1 MSKLP
6 GLQTFLSY
14 QSIWLRGD
22 LVAGITVAAYLIPQ
36 CMAYGE
42 LAGVQPIAGLWA
54 ILVPLFL
61 YTFLGSSRQLSVGP
75 ESGTA
80 LLTAASI
87 APLTMGGNYA
97 GLASLLALM
106 VGIICLLG
114 YVLRL
119 GYLANLLSKPILIGY
134 MTGVSLLMMVGQLGN
149 ITNLSLTSTSI
160 GSTLSEL
167 VSKWS
172 QIHLPTLL
180 LALSVLFLMYSLQR
194 LAPQAP
200 APLLAVLLAT
210 SAVAVGHLDQSGVQ
224 IIGDIPAGLPSLAIP
239 PVSIDSIQSLIMAAL
254 GIAIVGYADNVLTAR
269 VFASRNGYQ
278 IDANQELLAL
288 GCCNLGNGLMQG
300 FPISSSG
307 SRTALGESLGSKT
320 QLFSVVALIVVIL
333 VLLFL
338 RPVLALFPKAAL
350 GSIVIYAA
358 SRLIEIPEFVRLYRF
373 RLSEFLLALVTSLGV
388 LFTSITTGVLVAMLL
403 SLLEFLIRIA
413 NPTDAVLKKSALT
426 TTMEKSR
433 TNSTLLH
440 IPGLV
445 IYRYDAPLFF
455 ANVDNFKGRVLAA
468 IQEAQPNIHWL
479 IINAEAIGEV
489 DITAIEMLAD
499 LQEELTQQGIRF
511 SWVAVKPRV
520 WAEFQRA
527 GLVELMGD
535 NQFFPTMMAAR
546 ASYEQPNQYTN
557 AETL

>member
-1 MSKLP
+1 MSRLP
-6 GLQTFLSY
+6 GLRTFLSY

-80 LLTAASI
+80 LLTAATI
-87 APLTMGGNYA
+87 APLTTYGNYA

-106 VGIICLLG
+106 VGVICLIG

-119 GYLANLLSKPILIGY
+119 GYLANLLSKPILVGY

-160 GSTLSEL
+160 GTTIWEL
-167 VSKWS
+167 VSQWR
-172 QIHLPTLL
+172 QIHLPTLC
-180 LALSVLFLMYSLQR
+180 LALSVLFLMYGLQR
-194 LAPQAP
+194 FMPQAP

-210 SAVAVGHLDQSGVQ
+210 SAVVVGHLDQVGIRV
-224 IIGDIPAGLPSLAIP
+224 IGDIPAGLPSLAWP
-239 PVSIDSIQSLIMAAL
+239 PISIDHISSLIVAAL
-254 GIAIVGYADNVLTAR
+254 GIALVGYADNVLTAR
-269 VFASRNGYQ
+269 AFASRNSYQ

-358 SRLIEIPEFVRLYRF
+358 SRLVEIPEFVRLYRF
-373 RLSEFLLALVTSLGV
+373 RLSEFMLALATSLGV

-403 SLLEFLIRIA
+403 SLLEFLVRIA
-413 NPTDAVLKKSALT
+413 NPTAAVLKKPVIAT
-426 TTMEKSR
+426 TIEDNQ
-433 TNSTLLH
+433 TNS
-440 IPGLV
+440 ISGLM

-455 ANVDNFKGRVLAA
+455 ANADNFKGRVLAA
-468 IQEAQPNIHWL
+468 LQDAQPHVHWL
-479 IINAEAIGEV
+479 VINAEAIGEV

-499 LQEELTQQGIRF
+499 LCEELTQQDIRV
-511 SWVAVKPRV
+511 SWVAVKPRIF
-520 WAEFQRA
+520 AEFQRA
-527 GLVELMGD
+527 GLVELVGAD
-535 NQFFPTMMAAR
+535 QFFPTMMAMKKIVVLD
-546 ASYEQPNQYTN
+546 NQGKIH
-557 AETL
+557 

>member
-1 MSKLP
+1 
-6 GLQTFLSY
+6 
-14 QSIWLRGD
+14 
-22 LVAGITVAAYLIPQ
+22 
-36 CMAYGE
+36 MAYGE

-80 LLTAASI
+80 LLTAATV
-87 APLTMGGNYA
+87 APLTIGGNYA
-97 GLASLLALM
+97 GLASLLSLM

-160 GSTLSEL
+160 NSTILEL
-167 VSKWS
+167 ISKWQ
-172 QIHLPTLL
+172 QIHIPTLI

-210 SAVAVGHLDQSGVQ
+210 SAVAIGHLDQAGIR
-224 IIGDIPAGLPSLAIP
+224 IIGDIPAGLPSLAMP
-239 PVSIDSIQSLIMAAL
+239 PVSIDSIQSLIIAAW

-269 VFASRNGYQ
+269 AFASRNGYQ

-358 SRLIEIPEFVRLYRF
+358 SRLIEIPEFVRLYQF
-373 RLSEFLLALVTSLGV
+373 RLSEFLLALATSLGV
-388 LFTSITTGVLVAMLL
+388 LFTSITTGVLVAILL

-413 NPTDAVLKKSALT
+413 NPTAAILEKSVLT
-426 TTMEKSR
+426 TMMEENR
-433 TNSTLLH
+433 TNFIPPH

-455 ANVDNFKGRVLAA
+455 ANADNFNCRVLAA
-468 IQEAQPNIHWL
+468 LEQAQPNIRWL
-479 IINAEAIGEV
+479 VVNAEAIGEV

-499 LQEELTQQGIRF
+499 LHEELTQQGIRL
-511 SWVAVKPRV
+511 SWMAVKPRV
-520 WAEFQRA
+520 LAEFQRA
-527 GLVELMGD
+527 GLVELMGAD
-535 NQFFPTMMAAR
+535 QFFPTMMAVR
-546 ASYEQPNQYTN
+546 ASYEQPSQYTN

>member
-1 MSKLP
+1 
-6 GLQTFLSY
+6 
-14 QSIWLRGD
+14 
-22 LVAGITVAAYLIPQ
+22 
-36 CMAYGE
+36 MAYGE

-80 LLTAASI
+80 LLTAATI
-87 APLTMGGNYA
+87 APLTMDGNYA

-106 VGIICLLG
+106 VGIICLMG

-134 MTGVSLLMMVGQLGN
+134 MTGVSLLMMVGQLNN
-149 ITNLSLTSTSI
+149 ITNLSLTTTAI
-160 GSTLSEL
+160 GSTILEL
-167 VSKWS
+167 ISKWQ
-172 QIHLPTLL
+172 QIHLPTLF
-180 LALSVLFLMYSLQR
+180 LALSVLCLMYCLQR
-194 LAPQAP
+194 FAPQVP

-210 SAVAVGHLDQSGVQ
+210 SAVAIGHLDQAGIR
-224 IIGDIPAGLPSLAIP
+224 IIGDIPAGLPSLFLPA
-239 PVSIDSIQSLIMAAL
+239 VSIDHLQSLIIAAL

-269 VFASRNGYQ
+269 AFASRNGYQ

-320 QLFSVVALIVVIL
+320 QLFSLVSLVVVIL

-373 RLSEFLLALVTSLGV
+373 RLSEFLLALATSLGV

-403 SLLEFLIRIA
+403 SLLEFLIRLA
-413 NPTDAVLKKSALT
+413 NPTDAVLEKSVFT
-426 TTMEKSR
+426 TTIEEDS
-433 TNSTLLH
+433 TNALPLH

-445 IYRYDAPLFF
+445 IYSYNAPLFF
-455 ANVDNFKGRVLAA
+455 ANADNFKCRLTSALEKTPP
-468 IQEAQPNIHWL
+468 IIHWL
-479 IINAEAIGEV
+479 VINAEAIGEV
-489 DITAIEMLAD
+489 DITAIEMLMD
-499 LQEELTQQGIRF
+499 LYEELTQQGIRF

-520 WAEFQRA
+520 LMGFQRA
-527 GLVELMGD
+527 GFVELLGAD
-535 NQFFPTMMAAR
+535 QFFPTMMAVR
-546 ASYEQPNQYTN
+546 ASYRQPNKYTDPDTHSTRTN
-557 AETL
+557 LS

>member
-1 MSKLP
+1 
-6 GLQTFLSY
+6 
-14 QSIWLRGD
+14 
-22 LVAGITVAAYLIPQ
+22 
-36 CMAYGE
+36 MAYGE

-61 YTFLGSSRQLSVGP
+61 YAFLGSSRQLSVGP

-80 LLTAASI
+80 LLTAATIS
-87 APLTMGGNYA
+87 PLTAMTGGNYA

-106 VGIICLLG
+106 VGVICLLG

-119 GYLANLLSKPILIGY
+119 GFLANLLSKPILIGY

-149 ITNLSLTSTSI
+149 VTNLSLTSTAI
-160 GSTLSEL
+160 DSTILEL
-167 VSKWS
+167 ISKWQ
-172 QIHLPTLL
+172 QIHIPTLI

-210 SAVAVGHLDQSGVQ
+210 SAVAVGHLDQAGIR
-224 IIGDIPAGLPSLAIP
+224 IIGDIPAGLPSLALP
-239 PVSIDSIQSLIMAAL
+239 PASIDHISSLIIAAL

-269 VFASRNGYQ
+269 AFASRNGYQ

-320 QLFSVVALIVVIL
+320 QLFSIIALIVVIL

-373 RLSEFLLALVTSLGV
+373 RLSEFVLALATSLGV

-426 TTMEKSR
+426 TTMEENR
-433 TNSTLLH
+433 TNSIPLH

-455 ANVDNFKGRVLAA
+455 ANADNFKCRILAA
-468 IQEAQPNIHWL
+468 LKQAQPNIHWL
-479 IINAEAIGEV
+479 VVNAEAIGEV
-489 DITAIEMLAD
+489 DITAIEMLVD
-499 LQEELTQQGIRF
+499 LHDELTQQAIRF

-520 WAEFQRA
+520 LAEFQRA
-527 GLVELMGD
+527 GFIELVGAD
-535 NQFFPTMMAAR
+535 QFFPTMMAVR
-546 ASYEQPNQYTN
+546 ASYGQLLQYTN